1 MGFADCFAGYF
12 EWGPRHDYDSVAWS
26 SDGSEL
32 YFTDGGVIY
41 GLEADGSR
49 LWRVAS
55 ARPSDAGSI
64 QERVGVWTSFAVAPD
79 GLGLAYTR
87 CLAWSAE
94 VRNERIDSHA
104 RVREARGVT
113 YIKRYIPQFADRYF
127 ELFRVKRDGTD
138 VERLTD
144 NGDSVDFYPAWSP
157 DGERIAFL
165 SDVDTGYANASRMRL
180 YTMAADG
187 TDVRQVLHD
196 EFILLHQ
203 PPQWSPDGRQLA
215 VVRYQIVRMGFA
227 EMVSQVGRELYI
239 VGADGAEPLSLAA
252 NVVSAP
258 SWSPDG
264 RRLAYARANIDG
276 VGLYTIGS
284 DGKDERWIKEV
295 PRWRGPGDDSPH
307 TEAWIDSVAWSPDGS
322 RILVSS
328 DHEAP
333 AFVVTLENGHTT
345 EFRIGGIR
353 AAAWSPDGSRIGLT
367 IGQQRRSGPL
377 MVATLAADGTDLR
390 VLAERED
397 PSFTD
402 SALVARRGRYVPGPE
417 DEAACRTG
425 SAVPNPD
432 ANDGLVTQCVELIRV
447 QRSLDGGEELN
458 WSPERPMA
466 EWEGVV
472 VEGTPLTVRAVD
484 LRGRGLRGALEQAIP
499 SIPGLQVPMLR
510 DNSLDGPI
518 SGGLTWDLEILDLS
532 NNRLTGPIPSTLGWL
547 TELRTLD
554 LSSNQLSGEIPPELG
569 ELPNLQEIALAGN
582 QFTGCI
588 PPGLPLREPT
598 NLDLPT
604 CEPAP

>member
-1 MGFADCFAGYF
+1 MGY
-12 EWGPRHDYDSVAWS
+12 
-26 SDGSEL
+26 
-32 YFTDGGVIY
+32 
-41 GLEADGSR
+41 
-49 LWRVAS
+49 RVAV
-55 ARPSDAGSI
+55 AG
-64 QERVGVWTSFAVAPD
+64 A
-79 GLGLAYTR
+79 
-87 CLAWSAE
+87 
-94 VRNERIDSHA
+94 
-104 RVREARGVT
+104 
-113 YIKRYIPQFADRYF
+113 
-127 ELFRVKRDGTD
+127 
-138 VERLTD
+138 
-144 NGDSVDFYPAWSP
+144 
-157 DGERIAFL
+157 
-165 SDVDTGYANASRMRL
+165 TGA
-180 YTMAADG
+180 
-187 TDVRQVLHD
+187 
-196 EFILLHQ
+196 
-203 PPQWSPDGRQLA
+203 
-215 VVRYQIVRMGFA
+215 
-227 EMVSQVGRELYI
+227 VGRE
-239 VGADGAEPLSLAA
+239 
-252 NVVSAP
+252 
-258 SWSPDG
+258 
-264 RRLAYARANIDG
+264 
-276 VGLYTIGS
+276 
-284 DGKDERWIKEV
+284 
-295 PRWRGPGDDSPH
+295 
-307 TEAWIDSVAWSPDGS
+307 
-322 RILVSS
+322 
-328 DHEAP
+328 
-333 AFVVTLENGHTT
+333 
-345 EFRIGGIR
+345 
-353 AAAWSPDGSRIGLT
+353 
-367 IGQQRRSGPL
+367 
-377 MVATLAADGTDLR
+377 MLR

-554 LSSNQLSGEIPPELG
+554 LSSNQLSGEILPELG